1 MMSFMVANSMTDELS
16 VGAEGSIIE
25 RGLVAYF
32 DSPIQ
37 KEERS
42 HERAGLEQELPR
54 IKTEFNIEAVLFDMA
69 IEGEDEYFRFGSASV
84 PAAARHVFL
93 CSANEKGLD
102 LRTFPAEFD
111 ATRYFSDY
119 RDGESRSS

>member
-42 HERAGLEQELPR
+42 HERAGLEQELRR
-54 IKTEFNIEAVLFDMA
+54 IKTEFNIEAVLFDLA
-69 IEGEDEYFRFGSASV
+69 IEGEDEYFRFESASSGETCFFV
-84 PAAARHVFL
+84 FGKRERLGFAHV
-93 CSANEKGLD
+93 SG
-102 LRTFPAEFD
+102 RV
-111 ATRYFSDY
+111 
-119 RDGESRSS
+119 